1 MTYYAVSRSS
11 ELMHHGVKGQKWGIR
26 RYQNYD
32 GTLIH
37 PKTKTREF
45 KDAEADVL
53 KKLTMTH
60 EKFKKEPIDY
70 SVIQQR
76 GKLTK
81 KEAMQCATIADK
93 LYKRASSMEPQ
104 ITEDVIGAV
113 SKSDGKMYGLD
124 FRLKQPNSIAAKI
137 GSDAKE
143 KNISFDE
150 AGKSINDT
158 IRYTAVSKNK
168 NYSANYSV
176 IKEGLEAKGYREIK
190 CKNYFDLYSK
200 GQVMHKAVQSVFAN
214 DRGDTFE
221 FQFHTPASQ
230 AAKELKLPIYNE
242 RRKAGISTKRA
253 RALEKQMKDLAESVE
268 NPKRVYSIR
277 SH

>member
-11 ELMHHGVKGQKWGIR
+11 ELMHHGVKGQKWGVR

-32 GTLIH
+32 GTLKH
-37 PKTKTREF
+37 PKTKSKEF

-53 KKLTMTH
+53 KRLTMNH
-60 EKFKKEPIDY
+60 KNFKKEPIDY

-76 GKLTK
+76 GKLSK

-104 ITEDVIGAV
+104 ITEDVISAV

-124 FRLKQPNSIAAKI
+124 FRLKQPNSIAAKV

-143 KNISFDE
+143 KNVSFEE

-168 NYSANYSV
+168 SYSANYNV

-221 FQFHTPASQ
+221 FQFHTPSSQ

-242 RRKAGISTKRA
+242 RRKAGISSERA
-253 RALEKQMKDLAESVE
+253 KALEGQMKDLAESVE
-268 NPKRVYSIR
+268 NPKSVYSIR